1 MMKLKLEYFGHL
13 MQRAASLEKTLIL
26 GKIEGKR
33 RTQQQ
38 RMRWLHSVPDSMDM
52 NLNKLWKMVEDRGA
66 WSAAFHGVVKVKHD
80 LPTDAPNKCNAP
92 DHHETIPYLLLHGK
106 TVFHE
111 TGPWCQKRWVPLT
124 YWTIPKEDNPT
135 RHPCR

>member
-1 MMKLKLEYFGHL
+1 MIKLKLECFGHL

-38 RMRWLHSVPDSMDM
+38 RMRWFHSVPDSIDM

-66 WSAAFHGVVKVKHD
+66 WSTAFHGVVKVKHD
-80 LPTDAPNKCNAP
+80 LST
-92 DHHETIPYLLLHGK
+92 E
-106 TVFHE
+106 
-111 TGPWCQKRWVPLT
+111 QQQQ
-124 YWTIPKEDNPT
+124 
-135 RHPCR
+135 

>member
-52 NLNKLWKMVEDRGA
+52 NLNKLQEVVEGREA
-66 WSAAFHGVVKVKHD
+66 WRALVHGIAKS
-80 LPTDAPNKCNAP
+80 
-92 DHHETIPYLLLHGK
+92 
-106 TVFHE
+106 
-111 TGPWCQKRWVPLT
+111 
-124 YWTIPKEDNPT
+124 WT
-135 RHPCR
+135 